1 MIGIVFMTI
10 FLLAGLY
17 SFMNLSDTKDIIDN
31 WPKHRCKV
39 NIMPFASFYGHNT
52 AENFDYCMKNIFTGE
67 AGPMLSPIFMI
78 LGTMLS
84 TISILITTIN
94 SIRVQFATFM
104 GGVNLMFQ
112 NFADRFIQLTYRI
125 QMTAAR
131 IKSLMNRVFGIFF
144 AIIYMSMSGLTSLTN
159 FSETFLFSFLDTFCF
174 DPSTLIDVKEKGL
187 IPIRDVKL
195 GDTLTATGARVTSVF
210 SFAADGQP
218 MVKLGKILVSTN
230 HFVQDSEKWVRAE
243 EHSRAVPAAPWMGGT
258 ERPLICLNTSDH
270 KIPLDDF
277 VFLDY
282 DETEDADAET
292 MNWVETRVNG
302 RESKETRPEVSY
314 SNVLDPST
322 LIKMKNGTWKPLRD
336 VQLYDEVSTGRVIG
350 LVEKEVTEISRL
362 PTQQT
367 VGSGLLIWK
376 DEKWVRAG
384 SPYPKEL
391 LENPIPH
398 KNIILTPSAVVETNT
413 DLVFRDYMEIH
424 SPDAEHAY
432 ERTIRSY

>member
-1 MIGIVFMTI
+1 
-10 FLLAGLY
+10 
-17 SFMNLSDTKDIIDN
+17 MNLSDTKDIIEN

-52 AENFDYCMKNIFTGE
+52 GENFDYCMKNIFTGE
-67 AGPMLSPIFMI
+67 AGPMLSPIFMV

-84 TISILITTIN
+84 TISIMITTIN

-104 GGVNLMFQ
+104 GGINLMFQ
-112 NFADRFIQLTYRI
+112 NFADRFVQLTYRI

-131 IKSLMNRVFGIFF
+131 MKSLMNRVFGIFF

-174 DPSTLIDVKEKGL
+174 DPTTPIDVQGRGL
-187 IPIRDVKL
+187 IPIRDVKI
-195 GDTLTATGARVTSVF
+195 GDILAATGGRVTSVF
-210 SFAADGQP
+210 SFGANGQP
-218 MVKLGKILVSTN
+218 MVQLGDILVSTN
-230 HFVQDSEKWVRAE
+230 HFVQDGEKWVRAE
-243 EHSRAVPAAPWMGGT
+243 EHSQARRAAPWTGGS

-270 KIPLDDF
+270 RIPLGPF
-277 VFLDY
+277 TFLDY
-282 DETEDADAET
+282 DETEEADTET

-302 RESKETRPEVSY
+302 IESKEAADDISY

-322 LIKMKNGTWKPLRD
+322 LIKMKNGSWKALRD
-336 VQLYDEVSTGRVIG
+336 IQLYDEVSTGRVIG
-350 LVEKEVTEISRL
+350 LVEKEISEVSHL
-362 PTQQT
+362 PNHQT
-367 VGSGLLIWK
+367 VGSGLLIWN
-376 DEKWVRAG
+376 EGKWVRAG

-391 LENPIPH
+391 LEIPVLH
-398 KNIILTPSAVVETNT
+398 KNVILTPSAVVETNT

-432 ERTIRSY
+432 EKAIRSY